1 MMRRLSV
8 AALLATLPALAAC
21 GGVPAAVLGGLGAA
35 GSVYSAID
43 KITQA
48 TSPFITTA
56 CAEYEQG
63 KAAADARVGAGIVAP
78 ATVIKVAAIKSFGD
92 AACAAGSGPPS
103 GDPLSTAIWLG
114 QLVGQITTLTA
125 PPV

>member
-1 MMRRLSV
+1 MMRGFTV
-8 AALLATLPALAAC
+8 TALLATLPALAAC
-21 GGVPAAVLGGLGAA
+21 GGVPVAVLGGLGAA
-35 GSVYSAID
+35 GSVYAAID
-43 KITQA
+43 KLTEAADPYIA
-48 TSPFITTA
+48 RA

-78 ATVIKVAAIKSFGD
+78 ATVIKVTAIKSFGD
-92 AACAAGSGPPS
+92 AACATPPS

-114 QLVGQITTLTA
+114 KLVGQITTLTA